1 MEREREKES
10 IRVLVNNTG
19 TWCDENQS
27 VHVLHDHLC
36 TERKEELAY
45 NGPETIKNLRE
56 LRERVQT
63 KQLQLKYTDRRIH
76 QNTSTK
82 PTCLC
87 LCDLSTYRSHQSI

>member
-10 IRVLVNNTG
+10 IRVLVKNTG

-45 NGPETIKNLRE
+45 NGPETIK
-56 LRERVQT
+56 
-63 KQLQLKYTDRRIH
+63 I
-76 QNTSTK
+76 
-82 PTCLC
+82 
-87 LCDLSTYRSHQSI
+87 